1 MHFEILGEIQWTE
14 TIASG
19 RSIRE
24 LRRLNRIYG
33 KTTWRKRKGIAKIR
47 LEDGA
52 VRLAEL
58 HWYEGHGKGRKETK
72 IKKFLE

>member
-1 MHFEILGEIQWTE
+1 MHFDILGQILWIE
-14 TIASG
+14 TIATG

-33 KTTWRKRKGIAKIR
+33 KTTWRKLKGFAKIR
-47 LEDGA
+47 LLNKD

-58 HWYEGHGKGRKETK
+58 HWYEGHGKGKKEIK
-72 IKKFLE
+72 IKRYLE

>member
-1 MHFEILGEIQWTE
+1 MNFEIIGEIQWDE

-24 LRRLNRIYG
+24 RRRLNRIYG

-47 LEDGA
+47 LEDGE

-72 IKKFLE
+72 IKKYLE